1 MLLPSAQVDGGKDNK
16 YTFQYTPC
24 NPAVCPGTEEAS
36 AVSYNNNYTTIII

>member
-1 MLLPSAQVDGGKDNK
+1 MLLPSAQVDGDGNK

-24 NPAVCPGTEEAS
+24 NPVVCPNTEGAS